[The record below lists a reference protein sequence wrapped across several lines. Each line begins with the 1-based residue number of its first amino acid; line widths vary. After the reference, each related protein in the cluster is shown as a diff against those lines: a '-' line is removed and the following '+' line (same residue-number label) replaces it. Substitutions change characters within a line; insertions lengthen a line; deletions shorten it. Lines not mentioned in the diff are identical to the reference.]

1 MTSPSRASRFS
12 EVFSAGMDRAYSS
25 ETEFIGGVGVVAVS
39 GDMDLFTAGRFKR
52 EIDEAAA
59 LTSGDFVLD
68 LSDVDMIDSTALCV
82 MLGAVQRLAEEGRS
96 LLLVVTGRHVMRI
109 LAITGLQSTFRIAAS
124 RREALD
130 QVAAPAGARRVA

>member
-12 EVFSAGMDRAYSS
+12 EVLSEGMDRAYSS
-25 ETEFIGGVGVVAVS
+25 ATEFIGDVGLVAAS

-52 EIDEAAA
+52 DIDEAAA

-82 MLGAVQRLAEEGRS
+82 MLGAAQRLAEEGRS

-109 LAITGLQSTFRIAAS
+109 LAITGLQTTFRIAAS